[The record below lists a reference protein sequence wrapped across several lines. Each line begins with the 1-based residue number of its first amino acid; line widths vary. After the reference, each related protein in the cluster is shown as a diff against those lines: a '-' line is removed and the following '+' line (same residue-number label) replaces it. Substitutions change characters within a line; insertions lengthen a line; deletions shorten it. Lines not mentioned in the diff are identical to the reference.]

1 MYRIMRLTLKDYET
15 YDKIISDNEDELL
28 QQRLDNFGLQD
39 YRGCFSDNDTRY
51 IYSIV
56 HKVTDTSLLD

>member
-39 YRGCFSDNDTRY
+39 YRGWFSDTDTRY

>member
-1 MYRIMRLTLKDYET
+1 MRLTLKDYET

-39 YRGCFSDNDTRY
+39 YRGWFSDTDTRY

>member
-1 MYRIMRLTLKDYET
+1 MRLTLIDYET

-39 YRGCFSDNDTRY
+39 YRGWFSDTDTRY